1 MEKIK
6 VLTRWGKEIPV
17 RITEARLRWLAEA
30 AARGGIAAVLERL
43 GLLAGEPLRPA
54 EMQPPEAQA
63 LIQRALEAGRFAP
76 SRRTL
81 GQTRIARLLE
91 IARATQKDWALVI
104 SRVDGRK
111 SIVASP
117 DGRLTHM
124 LEQTESGW
132 GPYEVTW
139 EHVVHLE
146 EAEKIAGRW
155 TTLQLI
161 PLDQLFIGVTFD
173 AEGRI
178 VPLRWG
184 DVT

>member
-1 MEKIK
+1 LKEPPRDGGS
-6 VLTRWGKEIPV
+6 VPGFAALRRWDMK
-17 RITEARLRWLAEA
+17 
-30 AARGGIAAVLERL
+30 
-43 GLLAGEPLRPA
+43 
-54 EMQPPEAQA
+54 
-63 LIQRALEAGRFAP
+63 
-76 SRRTL
+76 RTL
-81 GQTRIARLLE
+81 GETRVARLLD
-91 IARATQKDWALVI
+91 IARATRKEWALVI
-104 SRVDGRK
+104 DIVGGRK

-124 LEQTESGW
+124 LEQSQSGW
-132 GPYEVTW
+132 GPYDVTW
-139 EHVVHLE
+139 EYTVSPE
-146 EAEKIAGRW
+146 EAAEIAGRW